1 MLFPTN
7 NREHSSLPDSNA
19 PVYFAK
25 NTAPKS
31 FVASVPGLVRGD
43 GGALDADVELLDGVG
58 AIDRNLLIFFVVKNY
73 EQTVKFHLHRIK
85 HRRKKLGTLAKA
97 VSNYSYIVPSFLC
110 RLKLIKI
117 R

>member
-1 MLFPTN
+1 MLIPAN

-19 PVYFAK
+19 PVYNVK

-73 EQTVKFHLHRIK
+73 ELLRFINIGGKNWE
-85 HRRKKLGTLAKA
+85 TLAKA
-97 VSNYSYIVPSFLC
+97 VSNYSYHSS
-110 RLKLIKI
+110 
-117 R
+117 

>member
-1 MLFPTN
+1 VCFNFSVLNVKLDLFHATCYTKIMLNVFPTN
-7 NREHSSLPDSNA
+7 SEHSSLPGSNA
-19 PVYFAK
+19 PVYFVK

-73 EQTVKFHLHRIK
+73 ELSF
-85 HRRKKLGTLAKA
+85 
-97 VSNYSYIVPSFLC
+97 NYV
-110 RLKLIKI
+110 R
-117 R
+117 